1 MSGKTLKTK
10 RPLVRKCRGEYKV
23 LITGSSG
30 MLGVD
35 LSHRLLNDYEVYGMD
50 LVRSPYSVVR
60 SFYKGDITDKKN
72 VLNIIKGLKP
82 DMVIHTAAWTDVDGC
97 EIDKKKAYRVNSEG
111 TKNVAL
117 ACKTAGSV
125 LVYISTDFVFDG
137 NARRMYSEEDK
148 PNPLSA
154 YGDSKL
160 RGEEAVKKILKRYF
174 ILRTSWLYGSC
185 GKNFV
190 DTILSKA
197 KTEKTLKVVD
207 DQIGSPT
214 HTKDLAK
221 AIHFLLAKIFT
232 ERGIRDIG
240 YGVYHVSNRGSVSW
254 YEYAKAILGI
264 AKSKT
269 RVTPI
274 SSEELGRA
282 AKRPSMSVLDNSK
295 AIKFTG
301 YRMRNWKDALEEY
314 ILRKAEVELCC
325 KN

>member
-1 MSGKTLKTK
+1 MSGKILKTK
-10 RPLVRKCRGEYKV
+10 RLFVRKRRGEYKV

-30 MLGVD
+30 MLGID
-35 LSHRLLNDYEVYGMD
+35 LSHSLLNDYEVYGLD
-50 LVRSPYSVVR
+50 LVRSPYSIVR
-60 SFYKGDITDKKN
+60 SFYKSDITDKKN

-82 DMVIHTAAWTDVDGC
+82 DIVIHSAALTDVDGC
-97 EIDKKKAYRVNSEG
+97 EISKKKAYKINSEG
-111 TKNVAL
+111 TKNIAL
-117 ACKTAGSV
+117 ACKAAGSA
-125 LVYISTDFVFDG
+125 LVYVSTDFVFDG
-137 NARRMYSEEDK
+137 NARRRYREDDK
-148 PNPLSA
+148 PNPIST

-174 ILRTSWLYGSC
+174 ILRTSWLYGNC

-197 KTEKTLKVVD
+197 KTKKTLKVVN
-207 DQIGSPT
+207 DQVGTPT
-214 HTKDLAK
+214 YTKDLAK
-221 AIHFLLAKIFT
+221 VVHLLLNKIFT
-232 ERGIRDIG
+232 KYGIRNMG
-240 YGVYHVSNRGSVSW
+240 YGVYHVSNSGSVSW

-264 AKSKT
+264 AQLKT

-295 AIKFTG
+295 FIKFTG
-301 YRMRNWKDALEEY
+301 YRMRNWKDALKEH